1 MLSINFVKDFEDA
14 PSDTIRDV
22 ECEFARRSFNPDEHD
37 VQLINMIEGAS
48 VHGSGCLI
56 DRFGIRFFPEG
67 LSTGCKAALL
77 VKPGGMPV
85 SLEECGY
92 NAIHFI
98 INYCDGAVVTRVPQ
112 GDYMD
117 YCEGTERTPIFL
129 VNGVKLTT
137 VPELNA
143 YMDGEIYEN

>member
-1 MLSINFVKDFEDA
+1 MLTITFVEDFKTS
-14 PSDTIRDV
+14 PSDTILDV
-22 ECEFARRSFNPDEHD
+22 EMEFARRTFNPSSDD
-37 VQLINMIEGAS
+37 IRIIKMIENAEVS
-48 VHGSGCLI
+48 DSGYLI
-56 DRFGIRFFPEG
+56 DRFGVRFFPEG

-77 VKPGGMPV
+77 VKPEGKPV

-117 YCEGTERTPIFL
+117 YCEGTDRTPIFL
-129 VNGVKLTT
+129 VNGVELTT

-143 YMDGEIYEN
+143 YMDGDLYEN

>member
-56 DRFGIRFFPEG
+56 DRFGIRFFSDG

-77 VKPGGMPV
+77 VKPGGPPV

-98 INYCDGAVVTRVPQ
+98 VNYCSGTVVTRQPQ

-117 YCEGTERTPIFL
+117 YLVRPEPVFL
-129 VNGVKLTT
+129 VNGVT
-137 VPELNA
+137 LNGVEA
-143 YMDGEIYEN
+143 LNNYMDSAEYED